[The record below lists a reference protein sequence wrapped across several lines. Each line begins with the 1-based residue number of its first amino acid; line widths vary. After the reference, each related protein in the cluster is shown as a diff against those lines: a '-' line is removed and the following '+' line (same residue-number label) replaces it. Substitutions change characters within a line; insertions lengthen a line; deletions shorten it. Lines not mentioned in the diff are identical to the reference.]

1 VGIAKLDL
9 KNPPDLM
16 KARIL
21 FLAGSLVLTGCKEPQ
36 VSSDQSQMTTPA
48 PSPRV
53 LYYLSRRVAVAS
65 EESLYGLEAGTELK
79 LIEARPGRLLVEAQG
94 MQFEID
100 QREVIHDREQAERL
114 RARAEK
120 EKEIQRVAIGW
131 HVEDRKFL
139 AEENIRRSAAEQ
151 IAHLRNAI
159 GSARAE
165 ISRLEARHSR
175 TALEGLAATPS
186 EDRARRQRISTLQA
200 YIADC
205 DREIQILS
213 EAIPAAE

>member
-1 VGIAKLDL
+1 
-9 KNPPDLM
+9 M

-21 FLAGSLVLTGCKEPQ
+21 FLAGSLVLAGCKEPQ
-36 VSSDQSQMTTPA
+36 VSSEQSQMTTPA
-48 PSPRV
+48 PSSRV

-100 QREVIHDREQAERL
+100 QREVIHNRGQAEGL

-120 EKEIQRVAIGW
+120 GKEIQRVAIGW

-159 GSARAE
+159 GSAKAE
-165 ISRLEARHSR
+165 ITKLEARPSQ
-175 TALEGLAATPS
+175 TALEGPAVTPS
-186 EDRARRQRISTLQA
+186 EERARRQRISTLQA